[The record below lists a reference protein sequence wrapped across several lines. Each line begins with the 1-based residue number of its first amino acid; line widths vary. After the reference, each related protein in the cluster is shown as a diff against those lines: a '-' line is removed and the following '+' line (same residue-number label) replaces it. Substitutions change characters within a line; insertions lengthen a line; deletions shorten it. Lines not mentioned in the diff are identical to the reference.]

1 MRHIQ
6 IKFFVVP
13 ALCMLL
19 FSGCSKILEEKPR
32 SIYTPGYFQTERGV
46 LGGIT
51 SQYAHLR
58 FLYGQPYYYNSL
70 ETGTDEY
77 TYAQSG
83 DANHRDMDYSS
94 VSNLT
99 AATSRSDVLWGTAF
113 SNINTASGIIENAA
127 AVNISAA
134 LIAEARFFRAFDYF
148 MLVQTFGGVPLD
160 LGAGELK
167 FNTTASRKSVRNTV
181 PEVYTKAIFPD
192 LLQAI
197 TDLPAIPRVTGGVT
211 KTVARLFLAK
221 AYLTYGWW
229 LQNPNNIPTYPQT
242 GRTDPDNHDA
252 AWYFQSAYDIAVQ
265 GIDQAGTTYGLENTF
280 YDVHRG
286 GNDRNKEM
294 LLYADHTQESEF
306 YNGSPLTGFQGEIG
320 NDGRNTAIWFVTPNY
335 TVLASAPNADG
346 TGAAVSSVQREAAQP
361 LGRPY
366 VRMAPPIGVFTNTF
380 AEKTL
385 DSRYD
390 GTFTSVYRANWP
402 KGGVAATTLY
412 NANDMPVVPGD
423 AILSFLEYDAQGV
436 GITYPAGQKFPG
448 KSANGVG
455 AGQLPGRAD
464 FVIAPSGISRII
476 FPGLWK
482 MGVYRTGNIG
492 LGEPNA
498 PSTRPF
504 KIAKFSELYFI
515 AAEAAVKGAVTQAG
529 KTARELINVIRGRA
543 GKWVFSNKNNAAY
556 VVDNSAAMM
565 AATPATIDI
574 NFILAERSREYFG
587 EGLRWFDLV
596 RTQKWN
602 ELAGSYSISGT
613 AYGDHTPQ
621 TVTRT
626 INPTHY
632 LRPIPQGQL
641 DGLEMTAEE
650 KAAYQNPGY
659 Q

>member
-1 MRHIQ
+1 M
-6 IKFFVVP
+6 
-13 ALCMLL
+13 
-19 FSGCSKILEEKPR
+19 
-32 SIYTPGYFQTERGV
+32 
-46 LGGIT
+46 
-51 SQYAHLR
+51 
-58 FLYGQPYYYNSL
+58 
-70 ETGTDEY
+70 
-77 TYAQSG
+77 
-83 DANHRDMDYSS
+83 
-94 VSNLT
+94 
-99 AATSRSDVLWGTAF
+99 
-113 SNINTASGIIENAA
+113 
-127 AVNISAA
+127 
-134 LIAEARFFRAFDYF
+134 
-148 MLVQTFGGVPLD
+148 
-160 LGAGELK
+160 
-167 FNTTASRKSVRNTV
+167 
-181 PEVYTKAIFPD
+181 
-192 LLQAI
+192 
-197 TDLPAIPRVTGGVT
+197 
-211 KTVARLFLAK
+211 
-221 AYLTYGWW
+221 
-229 LQNPNNIPTYPQT
+229 
-242 GRTDPDNHDA
+242 
-252 AWYFQSAYDIAVQ
+252 
-265 GIDQAGTTYGLENTF
+265 
-280 YDVHRG
+280 
-286 GNDRNKEM
+286 
-294 LLYADHTQESEF
+294 
-306 YNGSPLTGFQGEIG
+306 
-320 NDGRNTAIWFVTPNY
+320 
-335 TVLASAPNADG
+335 
-346 TGAAVSSVQREAAQP
+346 SSVQREAAQP

-402 KGGVAATTLY
+402 KEGVSATTLY

-464 FVIAPSGISRII
+464 FVIAPSGISRIV

-529 KTARELINVIRGRA
+529 KTARELINVIRARA
-543 GKWVFSNKNNAAY
+543 GKWVFSNKNNAAFAI
-556 VVDNSAAMM
+556 DNSAAMM
-565 AATPATIDI
+565 AATPASIDI

-587 EGLRWFDLV
+587 EGHRWFDLV

-602 ELAGSYSISGT
+602 ELAGSYQIGGT
-613 AYGDHTPQ
+613 AYGNHTPE

-626 INPTHY
+626 ILPTHY